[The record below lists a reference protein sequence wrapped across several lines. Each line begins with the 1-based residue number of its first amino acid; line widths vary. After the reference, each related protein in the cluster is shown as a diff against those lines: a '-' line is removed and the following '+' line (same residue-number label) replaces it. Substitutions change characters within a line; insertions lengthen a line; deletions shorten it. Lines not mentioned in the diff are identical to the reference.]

1 MTEILIE
8 TPGPLTDLA
17 DLSTTP
23 SDAIILTLEVAQVFG
38 AFREPLRVGG
48 NVLYSNN
55 APDGARSEKKSVI

>member
-23 SDAIILTLEVAQVFG
+23 SDAIILTLGVAQVLG
-38 AFREPLRVGG
+38 EFREPLRVGG
-48 NVLYSNN
+48 NVL
-55 APDGARSEKKSVI
+55 